1 MTNPALNTRKSVSE
15 SYDIEPM
22 LAKVMQ
28 DAAREH
34 QKLQDVFQVMGWG
47 GLPDTLKME
56 IKDDVEAMVRELEG
70 CYSTCDPYVLKRR
83 ERVSYWVDAFRDG
96 ICSLQTAIDA
106 LKVKK
111 L

>member
-1 MTNPALNTRKSVSE
+1 MTNAALNTGKSTSKPF
-15 SYDIEPM
+15 DIEPL
-22 LAKVMQ
+22 LARVMQ
-28 DAAREH
+28 EAAREH
-34 QKLQDVFQVMGWG
+34 QKLQDIFAMMGWG

-56 IKDDVEAMVRELEG
+56 IKDDVAAMVDELEG

-83 ERVSYWVDAFRDG
+83 ERVAYWVDAYRDG

-106 LKVKK
+106 LKVKA